1 MRRYLHYFIFRYVFQ
16 YFLFSL
22 PCCFFIFSPHI
33 CLFLIFIF
41 LIISTKYLYH
51 KNRLTDTDLS
61 MQCYI
66 VLFLAFFLTL
76 SLILSQGFLSSPYLN
91 IYYTVSFPFL
101 LFFFSTHFTSHFAFM
116 LSIPLIITMGHFI
129 IMYIYIK
136 PEISV
141 KKMTI
146 PTLCFILL
154 CSTSF
159 YIYHYS
165 PARKYKGGHDFEYMG
180 GYSTTD
186 LSPFYVYNPQHQLVE
201 LSHPSDLT
209 IEKEADM
216 PILDGA
222 EACYPVYSAI
232 AKAVYKDIDK
242 IEKDYS
248 QSEDFGYYNTNGKIV
263 TFTNTSVGYSRLI
276 NGEVDMFFGAKP
288 SASQLEEANEAG
300 VEFDYTPIGQEAFIF
315 FVNTN
320 NPVSNLT
327 SDQIRSIYHGDIT
340 NWNEVGGNNHEILAF
355 QRPERSGSQAMMSYF
370 MKDVSLKEPLQYE
383 YISGMSGIIKQ
394 TAQYNGE
401 DNAIGYTFKY
411 FLEGLHQEENV
422 KVLSIDGIA
431 PTKENIQSHTYP
443 LSTYLYCVTLKSN
456 QKENVKKLKEYLLS
470 DQGQYIIDQAGYCAL
485 KNS

>member
-1 MRRYLHYFIFRYVFQ
+1 MRRYLHYFIFRYIFQ

-22 PCCFFIFSPHI
+22 PCFFFAFSPYI
-33 CLFLIFIF
+33 CLFLTFSF
-41 LIISTKYLYH
+41 LIIYTKYLH
-51 KNRLTDTDLS
+51 NKKRLNNSDFS
-61 MQCYI
+61 MQCFI
-66 VLFLAFFLTL
+66 ILLLAFFLTI
-76 SLILSQGFLSSPYLN
+76 SLILSQGFLSSPYWN
-91 IYYTVSFPFL
+91 IYYTVCFPFL
-101 LFFFSTHFTSHFAFM
+101 LFFFSAGFTNHYTLM
-116 LSIPLIITMGHFI
+116 ICIPLIITIGHLM
-129 IMYIYIK
+129 IMYIYLK
-136 PEISV
+136 PAIPI

-146 PTLCFILL
+146 QVLCFVLL
-154 CSTSF
+154 CSTSL
-159 YIYHYS
+159 YIYQHS
-165 PARKYKGGHDFEYMG
+165 PARKYKGGHDFEYMS

-186 LSPFYVYNPQHQLVE
+186 LSPFYVYNPHHQLVE
-201 LSHPSDLT
+201 LSNPSHFT
-209 IEKEADM
+209 IEKEEDM

-248 QSEDFGYYNTNGKIV
+248 QSDAFDYYNTNGKIV

-276 NGEVDMFFGAKP
+276 NGEIDMFFGAKP
-288 SASQLEEANEAG
+288 STSQLEEAKEAG

-327 SDQIRSIYHGDIT
+327 SNQIRSIYHGDIT
-340 NWNEVGGNNHEILAF
+340 NWSEVGGNNHEILAF

-383 YISGMSGIIKQ
+383 YISGMSGIITQ
-394 TAQYNGE
+394 TAEYNGE

-422 KVLSIDGIA
+422 KVLSIDGIP
-431 PTKENIQSHTYP
+431 PTKENLQSHAYP

-470 DQGQYIIDQAGYCAL
+470 EQGQYIIDQTGYCAL

>member
-1 MRRYLHYFIFRYVFQ
+1 M
-16 YFLFSL
+16 
-22 PCCFFIFSPHI
+22 
-33 CLFLIFIF
+33 
-41 LIISTKYLYH
+41 
-51 KNRLTDTDLS
+51 
-61 MQCYI
+61 
-66 VLFLAFFLTL
+66 
-76 SLILSQGFLSSPYLN
+76 
-91 IYYTVSFPFL
+91 
-101 LFFFSTHFTSHFAFM
+101 
-116 LSIPLIITMGHFI
+116 
-129 IMYIYIK
+129 IMYIYLK
-136 PEISV
+136 PAIPI

-146 PTLCFILL
+146 QILCFVLL
-154 CSTSF
+154 CSTSL
-159 YIYHYS
+159 YIYQHS

-186 LSPFYVYNPQHQLVE
+186 LSPYYVYNPHHQLVE
-201 LSHPSDLT
+201 LSHPSHFT

-248 QSEDFGYYNTNGKIV
+248 QSEAFSYYNTNGKIV

-320 NPVSNLT
+320 NPISNLT
-327 SDQIRSIYHGDIT
+327 SNQIRSIYHGDIT
-340 NWNEVGGNNHEILAF
+340 NWREVGGNNHEILAF

-370 MKDVSLKEPLQYE
+370 MKDISLKKPLQYE
-383 YISGMSGIIKQ
+383 YISGMSGIITQ
-394 TAQYNGE
+394 TAEYNGE

-411 FLEGLHQEENV
+411 FLYGLHQEENV

-431 PTKENIQSHTYP
+431 PTKENIQSQTYP

-456 QKENVKKLKEYLLS
+456 QKENVKKLKEFILS
-470 DQGQYIIDQAGYCAL
+470 EQGQYIIDQTGYCAL
-485 KNS
+485 KHS

>member
-1 MRRYLHYFIFRYVFQ
+1 M
-16 YFLFSL
+16 
-22 PCCFFIFSPHI
+22 
-33 CLFLIFIF
+33 
-41 LIISTKYLYH
+41 
-51 KNRLTDTDLS
+51 
-61 MQCYI
+61 
-66 VLFLAFFLTL
+66 
-76 SLILSQGFLSSPYLN
+76 
-91 IYYTVSFPFL
+91 
-101 LFFFSTHFTSHFAFM
+101 
-116 LSIPLIITMGHFI
+116 
-129 IMYIYIK
+129 IMYIYLK
-136 PEISV
+136 PAIPI
-141 KKMTI
+141 KKMI
-146 PTLCFILL
+146 IQILCFVLL
-154 CSTSF
+154 CATSLF
-159 YIYHYS
+159 IYHYS

-186 LSPFYVYNPQHQLVE
+186 LSPFYVYNLHHQLVE
-201 LSHPSDLT
+201 LPDPSHFI
-209 IEKEADM
+209 IEKEEDM

-222 EACYPVYSAI
+222 EACYPVYSAV

-248 QSEDFGYYNTNGKIV
+248 QSNAFDYYNTNGKIV

-276 NGEVDMFFGAKP
+276 NGEIDMFFGAKP
-288 SASQLEEANEAG
+288 STSQLEEAKEAG

-327 SDQIRSIYHGDIT
+327 SNQIRSIYHGDIT
-340 NWNEVGGNNHEILAF
+340 NWSEVGGNNHEILAF

-383 YISGMSGIIKQ
+383 YISGMSGIITQ
-394 TAQYNGE
+394 TAEYNGE

-422 KVLSIDGIA
+422 KVLSIDGIP
-431 PTKENIQSHTYP
+431 PTKENLQSHAYP

-470 DQGQYIIDQAGYCAL
+470 EQGQYIIDQTGYCAL